1 VLQHGEVKRTKE
13 PNVKK
18 ILALLSSV
26 AAVTLAACGSSSTP
40 SAEKVVVGSAAA
52 GSFTDRALGT
62 GANAVYA
69 QITSTATGAAVTDLA
84 VTIVPMMDMV
94 TMTHSCPVTGPME
107 YDPADGF
114 YSTGVIFQMAGTWT
128 ATVKLTPPGG
138 AQQTASFSTLV
149 VADSG
154 SAKSFTVG
162 TGMTAVK
169 YVLSLN
175 YVNPKV
181 VGLNPVAVTLHSST
195 DMGMTFSPV
204 NDATFEMVPWMTSMG
219 HGASGSVQ
227 PTLLADGVY
236 QGKVMFSMPGDWDV
250 TVKVTL
256 GGASAPAASPLF
268 STVF

>member
-1 VLQHGEVKRTKE
+1 M
-13 PNVKK
+13 KK
-18 ILALLSSV
+18 ILALLST
-26 AAVTLAACGSSSTP
+26 ATALTLAACGSSTP
-40 SAEKVVVGSAAA
+40 DPAAAKVVVGTATA
-52 GSFTDRALGT
+52 GSFTVKLLADVALGT

-69 QITSTATGAAVTDLA
+69 QVTDTSTAAAVTDLS
-84 VTIVPMMDMV
+84 VTIVPMMDMG

-114 YSTGVIFQMAGTWT
+114 YMTGVIFQMMGNWRAKVSLARSGMTT
-128 ATVKLTPPGG
+128 A
-138 AQQTASFSTLV
+138 
-149 VADSG
+149 VADFAFPVVD
-154 SAKSFTVG
+154 AKSSATFTVG
-162 TGMTAVK
+162 MTK
-169 YVLSLN
+169 YVLSYN

-181 VGLNPVAVTLHSST
+181 VGLNTVAVSLHSTT
-195 DMGMTFSPV
+195 DMGMTFVPV

-256 GGASAPAASPLF
+256 SGASAPAASPVF